1 MPRDDFLREHAS
13 YRRLLREIVETTP
26 RLAYWDASEAFCDE
40 QVCWAKRDGIMFY
53 RDRHH
58 LSLAGAR
65 FLGEHVRIV
74 DVAPDTQSE

>member
-1 MPRDDFLREHAS
+1 MPRDDFLREHSS

-26 RLAYWDASEAFCDE
+26 GLAHWDASEAFCDE

-65 FLGEHVRIV
+65 VLGEHVRV
-74 DVAPDTQSE
+74 VRTGPEAQYE